1 MKEKVK
7 AIGNLLIAALVLTNA
22 ILTAAGK
29 NPIPFDEDSIFATV
43 SYILAA
49 IDTVWI
55 WWKNQNITLEAQTAQ
70 DFIKEMKG
78 NRENPD
84 GTGDPEGSDE

>member
-1 MKEKVK
+1 MKEKAK
-7 AIGNLLIAALVLTNA
+7 AFANIIIAGVLLLNA

-29 NPIPFDEDSIFATV
+29 NPLPVDEDAIFEVA
-43 SYILAA
+43 SYIAIG
-49 IDTVWI
+49 IDTIWI

-78 NRENPD
+78 NRGNPD